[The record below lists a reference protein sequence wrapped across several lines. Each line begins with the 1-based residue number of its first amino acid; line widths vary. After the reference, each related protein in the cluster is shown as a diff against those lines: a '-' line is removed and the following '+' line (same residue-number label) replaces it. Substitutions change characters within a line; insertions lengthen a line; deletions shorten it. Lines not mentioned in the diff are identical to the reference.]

1 MSLDR
6 KLRAYIL
13 VRDNCTCQYCGVQM
27 LPSVL
32 HVDHVLPISKGGGH
46 AEKNL
51 KTSCMPCNMKKR
63 GIAPKLSDSEKRSL
77 RLGHVP
83 EATTS
88 FRIGA
93 DVLALVRAAA
103 VISGRSVR
111 CEIGRVL
118 RECFHSKP
126 KGDGR

>member
-1 MSLDR
+1 MSLNP

-27 LPSVL
+27 SPVSL

-46 AEKNL
+46 NEKNL

-63 GIAPKLSDSEKRSL
+63 GIAPKMSANKKKILQV
-77 RLGHVP
+77 GHII

-88 FRIGA
+88 FRIGEG
-93 DVLALVRAAA
+93 VLALARAAA
-103 VISGRSVR
+103 VTSGRSLR
-111 CEIGRVL
+111 SEIERVL
-118 RECFHSKP
+118 RERFHPESKAN
-126 KGDGR
+126 R